1 MGKNALNASTVRY
14 TLIELDEC
22 GEGRNGDVQQILG
35 ELTGRKTVPNVLIAG
50 KCIGGGEEL
59 SKMQAQG
66 KLKPLLET
74 AGCAF
79 AGSGRL

>member
-1 MGKNALNASTVRY
+1 MGKNALNASRVKY

-35 ELTGRKTVPNVLIAG
+35 ELTGRKTVPNVLIGG

-59 SKMQAQG
+59 SRLQAQD
-66 KLKPLLET
+66 KLKPLLEA

-79 AGSGRL
+79 AGSGKL